1 MAIRTPTTIVKIPGN
16 YFVDGK
22 EQTVGQNIE
31 AGCVSIVVM
40 RNLTGRGKR
49 YALRICDLSICACA

>member
-1 MAIRTPTTIVKIPGN
+1 VKIPGN